1 MNIEKIN
8 FEKLGL
14 VNYILSEHIEN
25 FRKHIINSPSSISK
39 DTCRLHYLNLLG
51 FDKYLYL
58 KYEDKAFDV
67 SNINE
72 EDIKDYRD
80 FCMKVLN
87 NSRITVNS
95 KLLSIRLLI
104 KYMVDIE
111 KIYKYNFSLNIP
123 KLKVEKNTPKYINP
137 SHIKL
142 ILDII
147 RDNTYGIR
155 DVCICKIII
164 STGLKMKDI
173 FSLKMSNID
182 LDNRLI
188 KLTVNDNYC
197 NYPISDSLFKDLKDY
212 INFRQSLSPDCDSL
226 FINDKG
232 SIKNIRSF
240 QITFKN
246 AVISA
251 NFPNDYTPQ
260 NLRASFMYVMGS
272 KLSEDELKDVS
283 NQKIVKQ
290 YCELK
295 DNPLAGII

>member
-1 MNIEKIN
+1 MNIEKLD
-8 FEKLGL
+8 FEKLSFVDYEL
-14 VNYILSEHIEN
+14 SSYIES
-25 FRKHIINSPSSISK
+25 FRKYIINSPSSISK
-39 DTCRLHYLNLLG
+39 ETCRLHYLNLLG

-58 KYEDKAFDV
+58 KYKDSEFNACDL
-67 SNINE
+67 NE

-80 FCMKVLN
+80 FCMKVLK

-111 KIYKYNFSLNIP
+111 KVYKYNFSLNVP
-123 KLKVEKNTPKYINP
+123 KLKIEKTAPKHVNP

-142 ILDII
+142 IIDII
-147 RDNTYGIR
+147 RENTYGIR

-164 STGLKMKDI
+164 STGLKMKSI

-182 LDNRLI
+182 LKNKVIRL
-188 KLTVNDNYC
+188 KVNDEEC
-197 NYPISDSLFKDLKDY
+197 IYPIGDSLYNDLKDY
-212 INFRQSLSPDCDSL
+212 LALRDSLSPDTDSL

-232 SIKNIRSF
+232 GPKNIRSF
-240 QITFKN
+240 QTTFKN
-246 AVISA
+246 AVIA
-251 NFPNDYTPQ
+251 GNLPEDYTPQ
-260 NLRASFMYVMGS
+260 NLRASFMYVMAS
-272 KLSEDELKDVS
+272 KTSEERLKELS

-295 DNPLAGII
+295 DNPLAGIK

>member
-1 MNIEKIN
+1 MNIEKAT
-8 FEKLGL
+8 FEKLGF
-14 VNYILSEHIEN
+14 VNYALSDYIDN
-25 FRKHIINSPSSISK
+25 FRKYIINSPSSISK
-39 DTCRLHYLNLLG
+39 DTCRLHCLNLLG

-58 KYEDKAFDV
+58 KYAGENFDI
-67 SNINE
+67 SNLNE

-80 FCMKVLN
+80 FCMKVMN

-111 KIYKYNFSLNIP
+111 KIFKYNFSLNIP
-123 KLKVEKNTPKYINP
+123 KLRVEKTTPKHINP

-147 RDNTYGIR
+147 RENTYGIR

-182 LDNRLI
+182 LDKRLI
-188 KLTVNDNYC
+188 KVTINNNQC
-197 NYPISDSLFKDLKDY
+197 NYPISESLFNDLRDY
-212 INFRQSLSPDCDSL
+212 INFRHSLSPETNIL

-232 SIKNIRSF
+232 EAKNIRSF

-246 AVISA
+246 AVISG
-251 NFPNDYTPQ
+251 NFSNHYTAQ

-272 KLSEDELKDVS
+272 KLSEDELKDLS

>member
-1 MNIEKIN
+1 MNIEKLD
-8 FEKLGL
+8 FEKLNFVDYEL
-14 VNYILSEHIEN
+14 SNYIEN
-25 FRKHIINSPSSISK
+25 FRRYIINSPSSISK
-39 DTCRLHYLNLLG
+39 ETCRLHYLNLLG
-51 FDKYLYL
+51 FEKYLYL
-58 KYEDKAFDV
+58 KYKDREF
-67 SNINE
+67 NISDLNE

-111 KIYKYNFSLNIP
+111 KIYKYNFSLNVP
-123 KLKVEKNTPKYINP
+123 KLKIEKTAPKYINP

-147 RDNTYGIR
+147 RENTYGIR

-164 STGLKMKDI
+164 STGLKMKSI
-173 FSLKMSNID
+173 FALKVSNID
-182 LDNRLI
+182 LDNKVI
-188 KLTVNDNYC
+188 KLKVDGDNC

-212 INFRQSLSPDCDSL
+212 INLRSSLNPDTDSL
-226 FINDKG
+226 FVNDKG
-232 SIKNIRSF
+232 GTKNIRSF
-240 QITFKN
+240 QTTFKN

-251 NFPNDYTPQ
+251 NLPDHYTPQ

-272 KLSEDELKDVS
+272 KLSEERLQELS
-283 NQKIVKQ
+283 NQKIVKH

-295 DNPLAGII
+295 DNPLAGIK